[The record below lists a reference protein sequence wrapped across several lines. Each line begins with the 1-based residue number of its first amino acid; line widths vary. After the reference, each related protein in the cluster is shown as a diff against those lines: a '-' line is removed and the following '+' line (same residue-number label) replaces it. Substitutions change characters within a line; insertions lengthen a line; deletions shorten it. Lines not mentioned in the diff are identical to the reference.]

1 VKTSVL
7 IKAHHQIIILWKN
20 VKIMGVASSIICL
33 VFLMCFNHARLP
45 VKAKYSVTLQ
55 ITFYIKAADTTNRK
69 V

>member
-1 VKTSVL
+1 
-7 IKAHHQIIILWKN
+7 
-20 VKIMGVASSIICL
+20 MGVASSIICL